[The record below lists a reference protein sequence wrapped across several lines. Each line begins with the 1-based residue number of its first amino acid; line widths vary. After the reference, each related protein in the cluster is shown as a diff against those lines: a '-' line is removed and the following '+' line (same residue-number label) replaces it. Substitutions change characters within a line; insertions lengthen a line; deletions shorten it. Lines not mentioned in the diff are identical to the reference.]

1 MATANFYNSFVSDY
15 TKFVNFKDT
24 RNEYA
29 SDINKQRGVSL
40 GLRGLGVIVLASA
53 ANAMLSMAFGPH
65 LTVARVA
72 YSILTL
78 ALGHDLIVT
87 GSNMSREVNALSGN
101 VKSFADAAAPAVNL
115 AKSFWNNG
123 ISGKDGFFDQNFDR
137 YLVNTY
143 IFLRVYNEAKALH
156 DKQ

>member
-1 MATANFYNSFVSDY
+1 MAAINFYSNLVSDY
-15 TKFVNFKDT
+15 STFINSKDT
-24 RNEYA
+24 
-29 SDINKQRGVSL
+29 SDVNQ
-40 GLRGLGVIVLASA
+40 LRGLSIGFRTLGVVVLISTAST
-53 ANAMLSMAFGPH
+53 MLSMAFGPH

-87 GSNMSREVNALSGN
+87 GSNMGKEANARSGN
-101 VKSFADAAAPAVNL
+101 AKSFADATAPVVNL

-123 ISGKDGFFDQNFDR
+123 VSGKDGFFDQNFDR
-137 YLVNTY
+137 FMVNTY
-143 IFLRVYNEAKALH
+143 VFLRIYNEAKALQ